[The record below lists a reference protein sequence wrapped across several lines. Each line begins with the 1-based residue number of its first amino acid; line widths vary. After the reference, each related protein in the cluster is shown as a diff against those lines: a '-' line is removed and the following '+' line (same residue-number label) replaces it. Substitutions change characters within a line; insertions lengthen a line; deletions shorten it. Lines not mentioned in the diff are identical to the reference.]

1 MWMCFLRTFFKCI
14 KTVLPLTSFGRQ
26 TWTYHPW
33 SPDPRWFLLQL
44 GHPHH
49 PHMAQQDTLRRSLGW
64 EAIPSRWLCPTFL
77 RMKNR
82 WREFGNDGN
91 THESGGW
98 FVLKSSA
105 TDRVSWLFFHAAR
118 AHRHRPVCPE
128 LPSRRWLA
136 RRCRNDRKGH
146 QHAPW
151 RQIMTNVVISILHYT
166 SKKKPS
172 DQNWKKL
179 QWFSGVSLI
188 TV

>member
-1 MWMCFLRTFFKCI
+1 MYYSRVSRNVDVFLENIFLMYQDHSSTHKF
-14 KTVLPLTSFGRQ
+14 
-26 TWTYHPW
+26 WAYHPW

-77 RMKNR
+77 RIRKWWKHPR
-82 WREFGNDGN
+82 I
-91 THESGGW
+91 GGVICPQIIRDW
-98 FVLKSSA
+98 QGLV
-105 TDRVSWLFFHAAR
+105 VVGIQAAR

-151 RQIMTNVVISILHYT
+151 RQIMW
-166 SKKKPS
+166 
-172 DQNWKKL
+172 QM
-179 QWFSGVSLI
+179 
-188 TV
+188 